1 MQFHEN
7 ISYHVQMEEKMQVS
21 VIVPVYKVEKY
32 IKRCLN
38 SIVNQTYRDLEII
51 LVDDGSPDNCGKICD
66 EYAKQDSRIKVLH
79 QENGGQSKARNE
91 AMKIAKGDYFCFVDS
106 DDYIA
111 TNMIE
116 RLVSLAQ
123 HNQADISMI
132 DYTFFSGEQA
142 DVAKQNED
150 KCLIF
155 TNVELIKNMHT
166 VPGELYVVMWG
177 KLFKRELFEG
187 ITFPEGR
194 ICEDLAI
201 LYKLYDQ
208 SNKAVYS
215 AEVLYYYYRNN
226 VDSSTFQI
234 KDKFYTD
241 VFNAL
246 DEEITYME
254 HAHADLVEYPRKT
267 YLYWIFDYYRGLWKE
282 GNKENKGKMKMLLKK
297 YRALFKLNRGL
308 KKDKFY
314 SIFYYVPNL
323 YLALKER

>member
-1 MQFHEN
+1 
-7 ISYHVQMEEKMQVS
+7 MQVS
-21 VIVPVYKVEKY
+21 VIVPIYKVEKY
-32 IKRCLN
+32 LKRCMD

-111 TNMIE
+111 INMIE

-150 KCLIF
+150 KCQIF

-201 LYKLYDQ
+201 LYKLYDR
-208 SNKAVYS
+208 SVKAVYS
-215 AEVLYYYYRNN
+215 TEVMYYYFRNN
-226 VDSSTFQI
+226 ADSSTFQI
-234 KDKFYTD
+234 KDKFYVD
-241 VFNAL
+241 VFAAL
-246 DEEITYME
+246 EQEIEYLRAT
-254 HAHADLVEYPRKT
+254 HSDLQAYPQKT
-267 YLYWIFDYYRGLWKE
+267 YLYWTFDYYRKLRKE
-282 GNKENKGKMKMLLKK
+282 NGRKNKEKMKMLLEK
-297 YRALFKLNRGL
+297 YRMIYKEIKGIEL
-308 KKDKFY
+308 DKFY
-314 SIFYYVPNL
+314 TAFYYAPNL
-323 YLALKER
+323 YLTIKGR

>member
-1 MQFHEN
+1 
-7 ISYHVQMEEKMQVS
+7 MQVS
-21 VIVPVYKVEKY
+21 VIVPIYKVEKY
-32 IKRCLN
+32 IKRCLD
-38 SIVNQTYRDLEII
+38 SIVNQTYRDLEIV

-111 TNMIE
+111 INMIE

-123 HNQADISMI
+123 CNQADISMI

-142 DVAKQNED
+142 DVTCQNE
-150 KCLIF
+150 KQCQTF

-177 KLFKRELFEG
+177 KIFKRELFEG

-201 LYKLYDQ
+201 LYKLYDR
-208 SNKAVYS
+208 STNAVYS
-215 AEVLYYYYRNN
+215 AEVLYYYFRNN

-234 KDKFYTD
+234 KDKFYVD
-241 VFNAL
+241 VFTAL
-246 DEEITYME
+246 EQEIEYLKIT
-254 HAHADLVEYPRKT
+254 HPDLKAYPQKT
-267 YLYWIFDYYRGLWKE
+267 YLYWLFDYYRNLRKE
-282 GNKENKGKMKMLLKK
+282 NHRKNKEKMKTLLEK
-297 YRALFKLNRGL
+297 YRITYKEIKGIEL
-308 KKDKFY
+308 DKFY
-314 SIFYYVPNL
+314 TVFYYVPNL
-323 YLALKER
+323 YLTIKDR